1 MTRSNPIS
9 VEQEKTIIK
18 TSNYVASTY
27 ARSYAEKIGYHNLFT
42 KEDIEDIAA
51 NAICKACR
59 SFGSFDSDKGKLT
72 TWVGMIVTNCVKNAA
87 QYKIKRLPI
96 SGEMFTYYDEECCNH
111 SVDECCD
118 SKKGFNDNMR
128 SLLSENDAEKE
139 INRKDFEACL
149 RNAVSTL
156 SEKNQHYVH
165 LLEEGESN
173 STIAELEGCTP
184 NAVAKR
190 IWVIRKTL
198 KGSIK
203 GIAEEFNLPADN
215 LAC

>member
-1 MTRSNPIS
+1 MVPFSIIFL
-9 VEQEKTIIK
+9 VEFCVTI
-18 TSNYVASTY
+18 
-27 ARSYAEKIGYHNLFT
+27 
-42 KEDIEDIAA
+42 
-51 NAICKACR
+51 
-59 SFGSFDSDKGKLT
+59 
-72 TWVGMIVTNCVKNAA
+72 
-87 QYKIKRLPI
+87 YK
-96 SGEMFTYYDEECCNH
+96 
-111 SVDECCD
+111 
-118 SKKGFNDNMR
+118 
-128 SLLSENDAEKE
+128 

-198 KGSIK
+198 KGNIK

>member
-1 MTRSNPIS
+1 MFLRFVHRKS
-9 VEQEKTIIK
+9 
-18 TSNYVASTY
+18 
-27 ARSYAEKIGYHNLFT
+27 
-42 KEDIEDIAA
+42 
-51 NAICKACR
+51 
-59 SFGSFDSDKGKLT
+59 
-72 TWVGMIVTNCVKNAA
+72 KN
-87 QYKIKRLPI
+87 
-96 SGEMFTYYDEECCNH
+96 
-111 SVDECCD
+111 
-118 SKKGFNDNMR
+118 
-128 SLLSENDAEKE
+128 LLSLVPFSIIFLVEFCVTIYK

-198 KGSIK
+198 KGNIK